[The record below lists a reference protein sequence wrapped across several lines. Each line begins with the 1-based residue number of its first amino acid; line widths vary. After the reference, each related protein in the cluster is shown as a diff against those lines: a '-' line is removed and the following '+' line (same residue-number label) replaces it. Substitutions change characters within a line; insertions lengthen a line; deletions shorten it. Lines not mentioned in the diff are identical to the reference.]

1 MKLIGRQIRI
11 IKCINENP
19 QAGLKDIGE
28 MLGISLAT
36 VKSDLEFMAG
46 IMREY
51 HVRLEILAGN
61 QLRLWGRENLNYM
74 LKDFQTMQAFSLEKQ
89 IMLILLLEENFTVIQ
104 DIADKLFVSKS
115 LVEKVI
121 SLMLKKYPEVIE
133 GVRRHGIRAII
144 PQLERRTMFAE
155 ILSPYV
161 TGIDFF
167 SELKTFN
174 VNHFPLLDFITADE
188 IAAAE
193 QAIGALKSVTE
204 FSFTD
209 ESTSELFL
217 QMIFALSVTRRWEH
231 VSLGTIAGEMITGI
245 PGESSYRHAGQAL
258 CQAAGLTNDG
268 EKDYFSCLL
277 MGLRKQRISDTSE
290 YESAMREVIYEILE
304 KIYSRLAVELRG
316 DRTLFQGLAVHLY
329 TTVVRKSRLA
339 ANYHEDDSYQI
350 RREYPL
356 GFEMAAI
363 AAGVIQERYSY
374 RVSDEEMMYLAMHFQ
389 ASVERMRAFGQKLRV
404 LVVCHYGMA
413 AASLI
418 SARVERY
425 FPAVQIIGTISVQSF
440 FDMKEVQA
448 DLILSTENIETKG
461 TPVIYVTPMLP
472 EEDLRQIRQFVDTHG
487 ITNLLMMQV
496 LNAKIIDSDKLTR
509 EDVLAEAI
517 SVLEAGNFVSHSY
530 RSSVFSREEV
540 SPTDLDN
547 IAVPHGNPDD
557 VLETQ
562 LVVVRLKQP
571 IFWQYSNVQYVFLFA
586 VARKEMQRN
595 FTIFSAFYKRLV
607 RTNIR
612 AELKKLA
619 KEPADIFRTE
629 LAHLLS
635 V

>member
-36 VKSDLEFMAG
+36 VKSDLEFMSG
-46 IMREY
+46 IMRKH
-51 HVRLEILAGN
+51 HVRLEILSGN

-74 LKDFQTMQAFSLEKQ
+74 LKDFQTMQAFPLEKQ
-89 IMLILLLEENFTVIQ
+89 IMLILLLKENFTVIQ

-133 GVRRHGIRAII
+133 GVRRHGIRATIS
-144 PQLERRTMFAE
+144 QLERRTMFAE

-161 TGIDFF
+161 TGIDFLG
-167 SELKTFN
+167 ELKTFTI
-174 VNHFPLLDFITADE
+174 NHFPLLDFVTANE
-188 IAAAE
+188 IAKAE
-193 QAIGALKSVTE
+193 KAISALKSVTE

-217 QMIFALSVTRRWEH
+217 QMIFALSVTRRWQH
-231 VSLGTIAGEMITGI
+231 VSLGNIAGEMITGI
-245 PGESSYRHAGQAL
+245 PGEGSYRHAGQTL
-258 CQAAGLTNDG
+258 CQVTGLTNDG

-290 YESAMREVIYEILE
+290 YESAMREIIYEILE

-329 TTVVRKSRLA
+329 TTVVRKSRLDT
-339 ANYHEDDSYQI
+339 NYHEDDSYQI

-363 AAGVIQERYSY
+363 AAGIIQKRYSY

-448 DLILSTENIETKG
+448 DLILSTENIEAKD

-496 LNAKIIDSDKLTR
+496 LNAKIIDSDKLVR
-509 EDVLAEAI
+509 EDILNEAI
-517 SVLEAGNFVSHSY
+517 SVLENGNFVSRNY
-530 RSSVFSREEV
+530 RSSIFNREEV

-562 LVVVRLKQP
+562 LVIVRLKKP
-571 IFWQYSNVQYVFLFA
+571 ILWKYSNVQYVFLFA
-586 VARKEMQRN
+586 VARKEMQQN
-595 FTIFSAFYKRLV
+595 FTIFSTFYKRLV
-607 RTNIR
+607 RNNIR
-612 AELKKLA
+612 TELKKLA
-619 KEPADIFRTE
+619 KEPADDFRTE

-635 V
+635 I